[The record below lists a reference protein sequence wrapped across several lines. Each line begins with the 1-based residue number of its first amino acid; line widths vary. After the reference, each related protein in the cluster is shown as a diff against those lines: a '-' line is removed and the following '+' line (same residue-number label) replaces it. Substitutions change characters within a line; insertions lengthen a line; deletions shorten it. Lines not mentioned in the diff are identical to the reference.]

1 MARRELVGREG
12 LVRTEDRP
20 AVPNDHRAA
29 ADRVGNSRPVGP
41 QDHAHRH
48 ERPDRSLCD
57 KPLRGGA
64 ARDEH
69 GAVPGNGRSA
79 DTRERDD
86 RPCQIGIRRRRR
98 ERLNDHLGHAS
109 RRRRGRPVAGREERD
124 PVLPRRLVHVG
135 ERPALTEAAPGPEE
149 LDATDVERPVRRQSD
164 ARPVA
169 QGRAV
174 DDAVSHQHAAR
185 PAGVRRVE
193 VAVDADHRARGRE
206 PPLHRGDL
214 LDPENRLVRKHRAER
229 VETRRARAD
238 DDMHRDRTVRCE
250 LNRLL
255 IGDAR
260 HQRRRLS

>member
-1 MARRELVGREG
+1 M
-12 LVRTEDRP
+12 
-20 AVPNDHRAA
+20 
-29 ADRVGNSRPVGP
+29 
-41 QDHAHRH
+41 RH
-48 ERPDRSLCD
+48 GRPDRSLCD

-69 GAVPGNGRSA
+69 RAVPGNGRSA

-86 RPCQIGIRRRRR
+86 GPCQIGIRRRRR
-98 ERLNDHLGHAS
+98 ERLNDHLGHAC

-124 PVLPRRLVHVG
+124 PVLPRRLIHVR
-135 ERPALTEAAPGPEE
+135 ERPALTEAAPGAEE
-149 LDATDVERPVRRQSD
+149 LDPPDVDAPLRREPD
-164 ARPVA
+164 ARAVT
-169 QGRAV
+169 QRRAV

-214 LDPENRLVRKHRAER
+214 LDPEDRLVRKHRAER
-229 VETRRARAD
+229 VETRRPRAD
-238 DDMHRDRTVRCE
+238 NDVHRDRTVRRE

-255 IGDAR
+255 IGDAG
-260 HQRRRLS
+260 HQRRLLSCGRGREDQSEEPEDEESALHDSD